1 MKKTYRFS
9 KSLGNYLKKN
19 REMKLTIMLFVLVL
33 FNANATTS
41 YSQNTKV
48 SLDVKKEAIETVLD
62 KIEDQSEF
70 KFFYKIGEIDVTK
83 KVSLTVHETPI
94 KDVLSMLFNN
104 SPVTYNMVKNQIVLK
119 KGALEEVKNNKQQI
133 TIVKGTITDTNGEP
147 LPGASVIEKG
157 TASGTV
163 SDFDGNF
170 SLKLTT
176 SNPIL
181 TVSFIG
187 YKTKEVTVDGK
198 TTLNIQLEEDA
209 ASLDEVVLIGYG
221 SAKKS
226 DLTGAV
232 AQVTAKAFED
242 QPMTRIEDALQ
253 GRAAGVTVAKTSGSP
268 GAGVKIRIRG
278 ANSITGNNDPLV
290 VIDGVI
296 GGDLSSINPNDI
308 ASMDVLKDASATAV
322 YGSRGSNG
330 VIMVTTKKGS
340 GKLKVNFDHFT
351 SFSTVS
357 DLLPQLGVKDFAR
370 IENTR
375 RQRVGSSDIFTA
387 SEIDNLTGTNYQDA
401 IFQTG
406 VSKNTQLSISGG
418 NDKIRYFLSS
428 NYADQEGIV
437 INTGFKRLALRANF
451 EAKVNDKLKVNL
463 NLFTNRS
470 ETKNDL
476 DVFGRFQG
484 SPILKAVTWDPT
496 TPIYDAN
503 GNYNLRSIKG
513 IGSLNDNPVFV
524 LNESDFRRYNNRTSA
539 TLNLNYEII
548 DGLSYSLIAG
558 GTQINNSTENYRV
571 ETGDDYLP
579 DTNYS
584 GANNTNYQ
592 LSNIINYQKE
602 FGKHNIKA
610 TLVHE
615 TTAFESRVNGYNANG
630 LSLPLGFYRGD
641 DLADASGKNTNN
653 AYTKTSIESYM
664 ARAEYGFNGDLLLT
678 ATIRR
683 DGSSVFPNEKWG
695 TFPSMALAYTFDDE
709 IDGAIE
715 GLTGLKVRFGYGKVG
730 NANLGAYSSWGL
742 LRTNQFAFDGTSP
755 LTGNIIRSFS
765 NPDLTWETTTQWNGG
780 LDLSFLSNRIN
791 VSIDAYKKTTT
802 DLLLDVPVSDTNGGN
817 NGEISIFTN
826 IGEVENKGVDIAISA
841 SVLDKGDFT
850 WDTNFNI
857 SFMKNEVT
865 KLYDGLTELDGTF
878 NAPGGQARSVNMLV
892 VGKPLAEFRGATFIG
907 TWKTSEATQ
916 AAEYGLLPGDAKYL
930 RDENGE
936 IILGSIG
943 NGTPTLQWGFN
954 NTFSYKNWDLNM
966 VWQGVHG
973 FDVYNLVQAAIVGG
987 AGDSRSFLA
996 PEQVNQ
1002 WTPTNETDI
1011 PAGTTFYNSSRYV
1024 EKGDFVRLSN
1034 LNIGYTFKEI
1044 KGIESLKLY
1053 AGGQNLLLLT
1063 DYSGYDPEHTS
1074 RAADNSGNVDVAAGI
1089 NAGAYPNPRVY
1100 NIGVKATF

>member
-232 AQVTAKAFED
+232 AQVTAKSFED
-242 QPMTRIEDALQ
+242 QPMVRIEDALQ
-253 GRAAGVTVAKTSGSP
+253 GRASGVTVAKNSGSP

-290 VIDGVI
+290 VIDGII
-296 GGDLSSINPNDI
+296 GGDLSSLNPNDI

-330 VIMVTTKKGS
+330 VIMITTKKGT
-340 GKLKVNFDHFT
+340 GELKVNFDHFT
-351 SFSTVS
+351 SFSVVPE
-357 DLLPQLGVKDFAR
+357 LLPQLGVKDFAR
-370 IENTR
+370 IENSR
-375 RQRVGSSDIFTA
+375 RQRVGSSNIFEE
-387 SEIDNLTGTNYQDA
+387 SDIDNLTGTNYQDQ

-406 VSKNTQLSISGG
+406 VANTTQLSVSGSKAG
-418 NDKIRYFLSS
+418 VRYFLSG
-428 NYADQEGIV
+428 NYVDQEGTV
-437 INTGFKRLALRANF
+437 INTGFKRLSLRANF

-463 NLFTNRS
+463 NIFTNRS
-470 ETKNDL
+470 QTKNDL

-496 TPIYDAN
+496 TPVYDED

-513 IGSLNDNPVFV
+513 IGSLNDNPLFV
-524 LNESDFRRYNNRTSA
+524 LNESDFRRYNNRTNA
-539 TLNLNYEII
+539 TLNLNYEVI
-548 DGLSYSLIAG
+548 DGLNYSLIAG
-558 GTQINNSTENYRV
+558 GTQINNSTENYTV
-571 ETGDDYLP
+571 ETGNDYYP
-579 DTNYS
+579 DVSYS
-584 GANNTNYQ
+584 GVNNVNYQ
-592 LSNIINYQKE
+592 LSNVLTYQKE
-602 FGKHNIKA
+602 FDKHNIKA
-610 TLVHE
+610 TVVHE
-615 TTAFESRVNGYNANG
+615 TTVSENRTNGYNANG
-630 LSLPLGFYRGD
+630 MVIPAGYYRSD
-641 DLADASGKNTNN
+641 EFAPNSGQSVNNT
-653 AYTKTSIESYM
+653 YTKRTIESYM
-664 ARAEYGFNGDLLLT
+664 LRAEYGFNDDLLLT
-678 ATIRR
+678 ATLRR
-683 DGSSVFPNEKWG
+683 DGSSVFPKDKWG
-695 TFPSMALAYTFDDE
+695 TYPSVALAYNFDDE
-709 IDGAIE
+709 IEGLIE
-715 GLTGLKVRFGYGKVG
+715 GLNGLKLRLGYGKVG
-730 NANLGAYSSWGL
+730 NAGLNPYSSVGL
-742 LRTNQFAFDGTSP
+742 YRTDQYSFDGVTAV
-755 LTGNIIRSFS
+755 TGYVIDQFENEELS
-765 NPDLTWETTTQWNGG
+765 WETTTQWNGG
-780 LDLSFLSNRIN
+780 LDFSFLNNRIN
-791 VSIDAYKKTTT
+791 FSVDVYKKITS
-802 DLLLDVPVSDTNGGN
+802 DLLLDVPVSDTNGGS
-817 NGEISIFTN
+817 NGLLSIFQN
-826 IGEVENKGVDIAISA
+826 VGEVENKGLDLAASA
-841 SVLDKGDFT
+841 AVIEKGDFT
-850 WDTNFNI
+850 WDTSFNI

-865 KLYDGLTELDGTF
+865 NLYGGLTELDGTF
-878 NAPGGQARSVNMLV
+878 NAPGGQARSVNMLK
-892 VGKPLAEFRGATFIG
+892 VGRPLAEFRGATFLG

-930 RDENGE
+930 RDEDGE

-954 NTFSYKNWDLNM
+954 NTFAYKNWDLNM

-996 PEQVNQ
+996 ADQVNQ

-1044 KGIESLKLY
+1044 KGIQSLKLY

-1074 RAADNSGNVDVAAGI
+1074 RSADNSGNVDVASGI